1 MKNIQNL
8 NLEIHSLVIFR
19 SILDDKIV
27 KKFMG
32 LLSVKDKTNLEK
44 IEIYSEFT
52 SSLFKKTTNLSKYFL
67 DLVLEDENIY
77 VKKYAAGNDI
87 EDILKKSI
95 EEELKIL
102 GKLSKISSK
111 TIKKNIDYKG
121 FLPEWKNEDYD
132 FSSKYMERMNNIS
145 SYGYGFYSKYHT
157 FKAVDGN
164 IIPVKNP
171 DNITLEDL
179 KGYKRERNL
188 VLDNTTALINKK
200 PAANVLLYGDAG
212 TGNSSTVKALV
223 NAYKKSGLRL
233 VEISIKQIKNVPM
246 IMDVLGKNPLKFILF
261 IDDLSFTKNDDEFGE
276 IKAILEGSIYSKPS
290 NISIYATSN
299 RRHMVKETFSDRD
312 GDDLHVSETI
322 EEISSLSD
330 RFGLMVSFYRPDKK
344 DFLNIVREL
353 AFQHNI
359 SMSKE
364 KLEKEAEKFAVRRS
378 GRSPRIAKQFI
389 EYLQTKK

>member
-1 MKNIQNL
+1 MKYMQNL

-19 SILDDKIV
+19 NILKDDVV
-27 KKFMG
+27 KNLMK
-32 LLSVKDKTNLEK
+32 LLSTEEKTTLEK
-44 IEIYSEFT
+44 VESYSEFT
-52 SSLFKKTTNLSKYFL
+52 SSLFSKTTNLSRYFL

-77 VKKYAAGNDI
+77 VKKFASGSTV
-87 EDILKKSI
+87 EDILKDSLV
-95 EEELKIL
+95 EELKIL
-102 GKLSKISSK
+102 EKISKITSED
-111 TIKKNIDYKG
+111 IRKKIDYNG
-121 FLPEWKNEDYD
+121 FLPEWKNEDYK
-132 FSSKYMERMNNIS
+132 FYSKYMDRMDNIS
-145 SYGYGFYSKYHT
+145 SYGYGMYSKHHT
-157 FKAVDGN
+157 FKAVDGR
-164 IIPVKNP
+164 IVPVKNP

-179 KGYKRERNL
+179 KGYERERKL

-212 TGNSSTVKALV
+212 TGKSSTVKAIV
-223 NAYKKSGLRL
+223 NEYKNLGLRL
-233 VEISIKQIKNVPM
+233 VEISKKQIKNVPM

-276 IKAILEGSIYSKPS
+276 LKAILEGSIYSKPS

-330 RFGLMVSFYRPDKK
+330 RFGLMVSFYRPDKE

-353 AFQHNI
+353 AFQHKI
-359 SMSKE
+359 SMPRE
-364 KLEKEAEKFAVRRS
+364 ELEKKAEKFAVRRS

>member
-1 MKNIQNL
+1 M
-8 NLEIHSLVIFR
+8 
-19 SILDDKIV
+19 
-27 KKFMG
+27 
-32 LLSVKDKTNLEK
+32 
-44 IEIYSEFT
+44 
-52 SSLFKKTTNLSKYFL
+52 
-67 DLVLEDENIY
+67 DLVLGDENIY
-77 VKKYAAGNDI
+77 VKKYAEGNTV
-87 EDILKKSI
+87 EDFLQISLV
-95 EEELKIL
+95 EELKIL
-102 GKLSKISSK
+102 EKISKISSK
-111 TIKKNIDYKG
+111 NIKINIDYKG

-132 FSSKYMERMNNIS
+132 FYSKYMERMNNIS
-145 SYGYGFYSKYHT
+145 NYGYGIYSKYHT
-157 FKAVDGN
+157 FRAVDGN

-171 DNITLEDL
+171 DNITLKDL

-212 TGNSSTVKALV
+212 TGKSSTVKAIV
-223 NAYKKSGLRL
+223 NEFKTSGLRL
-233 VEISIKQIKNVPM
+233 VEISKKQIKNVPM

-276 IKAILEGSIYSKPS
+276 LKAILEGSIYSKPS

-330 RFGLMVSFYRPDKK
+330 RFGLMVSFYRPDKE

-389 EYLQTKK
+389 QYLQTKK

>member
-32 LLSVKDKTNLEK
+32 LLSFKDKTTLEK

-77 VKKYAAGNDI
+77 VKKYASGNAVD
-87 EDILKKSI
+87 DILKISMK
-95 EEELKIL
+95 EELEIL

-111 TIKKNIDYKG
+111 IIKKTIDYEG
-121 FLPEWKNEDYD
+121 YLPEWKNKEYD
-132 FSSKYMERMNNIS
+132 FYNKYMERMNNIS
-145 SYGYGFYSKYHT
+145 SYGYGIYSKYHT
-157 FKAVDGN
+157 FKVADGN

-171 DNITLEDL
+171 DNITLKDL

-212 TGNSSTVKALV
+212 TGKSSTVKAIV
-223 NAYKKSGLRL
+223 NEFKTSGLRL
-233 VEISIKQIKNVPM
+233 VEISKKQIKNVPM

-276 IKAILEGSIYSKPS
+276 LKAILEGSIYSKPS

-389 EYLQTKK
+389 QYLQTKK

>member
-19 SILDDKIV
+19 NILNDSVIKNL
-27 KKFMG
+27 MN
-32 LLSVKDKTNLEK
+32 LLSKQEKTTLEK
-44 IEIYSEFT
+44 VESYSEFT
-52 SSLFKKTTNLSKYFL
+52 SSLFFKTTNLSKYL
-67 DLVLEDENIY
+67 MDLVLGDENIY
-77 VKKYAAGNDI
+77 VKKYAEGNTV
-87 EDILKKSI
+87 EDVLQISLV
-95 EEELKIL
+95 EELKIL
-102 GKLSKISSK
+102 EKISKISSK
-111 TIKKNIDYKG
+111 NIKINIDYKG

-132 FSSKYMERMNNIS
+132 FYSKYMERMNNIS
-145 SYGYGFYSKYHT
+145 SYGYGIYSKYHT
-157 FKAVDGN
+157 FKVADGN

-171 DNITLEDL
+171 DNITLKDL

-212 TGNSSTVKALV
+212 TGKSSTVKAIV
-223 NAYKKSGLRL
+223 NEFKTSGLRL
-233 VEISIKQIKNVPM
+233 VEISKKQIKNVPM

-276 IKAILEGSIYSKPS
+276 LKAILEGSIYSKPS

-389 EYLQTKK
+389 QYLQTKK